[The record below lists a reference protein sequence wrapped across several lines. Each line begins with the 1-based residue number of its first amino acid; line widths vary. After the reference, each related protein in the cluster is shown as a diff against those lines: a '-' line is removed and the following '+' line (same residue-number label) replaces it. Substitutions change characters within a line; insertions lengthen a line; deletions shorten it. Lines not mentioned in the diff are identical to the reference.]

1 MTIKRV
7 TTQADFD
14 KVAAM
19 AKMNSSRE
27 YDCTV
32 DNFIMVLAAIH
43 KKPWVRLW
51 IAVEGDEAVGYLWA
65 SADTSTLYDTVYVG
79 DLFVKEQYRNIRVA
93 RDLINALCEWS
104 YKHLKVKSIR
114 YHSPVGERAWNR
126 ILKRLKHPVTVKAV
140 NFFSAEGAKEWAE

>member
-19 AKMNSSRE
+19 AKMNPSRE

-43 KKPWVRLW
+43 KKPWVRIW
-51 IAVEGDEAVGYLWA
+51 IAMEGDEPLGYLWA
-65 SADTSTLYDTVYVG
+65 TADTSTLYDSVYVG
-79 DLFVKEQYRNIRVA
+79 DLYVKSRHKGVLEA
-93 RDLINALCEWS
+93 LLNAMGSWS
-104 YKHLKVKSIR
+104 YGKLKVKTIR
-114 YHSPVGERAWNR
+114 FHSPHSEKAWNR